1 MRTPE
6 KAKID
11 VTGASQALVEIGYS
25 PLNPRAEKRI
35 EHHRHGALGA
45 HHGLRGAEFGRLGG
59 RPKKVENSGLAAC
72 SAGAAL
78 SRGNRKKQCV
88 KRVKDESFGIVA
100 RLQVCKLVEELR
112 EALSNHELDLED
124 IYTFL
129 HDKTGRPKDK
139 IKWAFE
145 NKARWIEE
153 KARLQ
158 LGEGSTSAN
167 ARGMNRKL
175 SNPFLTSM
183 GLRAQGGGAKPI
195 FQCLHE
201 PMKKWF
207 WGERSNGRYIDME
220 ELVVEFEAL
229 LLALCGHLEAKAETA
244 VGLTRLEVR
253 QLAELK
259 VKLPKLSKTE
269 TTRRYW
275 ALRLKAV
282 VGARLLKPQRML
294 TLSLKEEERR
304 VIETWKDWDH
314 KMHQIC
320 F

>member
-1 MRTPE
+1 M
-6 KAKID
+6 
-11 VTGASQALVEIGYS
+11 
-25 PLNPRAEKRI
+25 
-35 EHHRHGALGA
+35 
-45 HHGLRGAEFGRLGG
+45 
-59 RPKKVENSGLAAC
+59 
-72 SAGAAL
+72 
-78 SRGNRKKQCV
+78 
-88 KRVKDESFGIVA
+88 
-100 RLQVCKLVEELR
+100 
-112 EALSNHELDLED
+112 
-124 IYTFL
+124 
-129 HDKTGRPKDK
+129 
-139 IKWAFE
+139 
-145 NKARWIEE
+145 
-153 KARLQ
+153 Q

-183 GLRAQGGGAKPI
+183 GLRAKGAGAKPI

-207 WGERSNGRYIDME
+207 WVERNNGRYIDME
-220 ELVVEFEAL
+220 DLVVDFEAL
-229 LLALCGHLEAKAETA
+229 LQALCGHLEAKAETA

-259 VKLPKLSKTE
+259 VKLPKLSKTQ
-269 TTRRYW
+269 TTRKYW
-275 ALRLKAV
+275 ASRLKAV

-320 F
+320 FGPLSFLEKHVFDPKMFR